1 MNQLYLFRI
10 SLFITISLFSF
21 GNLYSQPQ
29 PSPYIIINKTGCTAQ
44 VIAYCTDFSSSSNVL
59 EPDEDWSN
67 SCPTG
72 ETLCTVTMVLPG
84 ATTIYLADYPLP
96 CPNYGMNI
104 MPPSSCYT
112 QNVQWQTISGN
123 VVCNIY

>member
-1 MNQLYLFRI
+1 MNQLYLFIIR
-10 SLFITISLFSF
+10 LFITIYLFSF
-21 GNLYSQPQ
+21 GNLYSQP
-29 PSPYIIINKTGCTAQ
+29 SSYIIINKTDCTAQ
-44 VIAYCTDFSSSSNVL
+44 VTAYCTDFSSSSNIL
-59 EPDEDWSN
+59 GSDDDWSN

-84 ATTIYLADYPLP
+84 ATTIYVADYTLP
-96 CPNYGMNI
+96 CPNYGSNVL
-104 MPPSSCYT
+104 PPSSCYT